1 MNNQSTNWFLALCLV
16 ASIATLIH
24 AQEIDLGA
32 APGRLVDVGGRR
44 LHLNCTGRGSPTVL
58 FEAGAGAFSIDW
70 SLVQPT
76 IARTNRACS
85 YDRARYAWSD
95 PSPTAEMPEA
105 VVRDLHS
112 LLGAAGERPPYV
124 LVGHSMGGIYVRIYE
139 RRYSGDVVGMVLVDP
154 SHEEDLFTMFEGKPV
169 TIGSLTAAQVLET
182 LPSGDVKLPL
192 RSPQTGD
199 PFDRLPDAMYRLR
212 VVLERRLLTSDAS
225 KPVPH
230 AVVIEAVEG
239 QRAAFAELQ
248 QATRAQPQEF
258 GNRPLVVLTRG
269 VGSPDRLRQLHLALS
284 QTSSNGRH
292 SVVAGA
298 GHEIQLYQPTVV
310 IQGIQDVLESFR
322 TKEHLPTR

>member
-1 MNNQSTNWFLALCLV
+1 
-16 ASIATLIH
+16 
-24 AQEIDLGA
+24 
-32 APGRLVDVGGRR
+32 
-44 LHLNCTGRGSPTVL
+44 
-58 FEAGAGAFSIDW
+58 
-70 SLVQPT
+70 
-76 IARTNRACS
+76 
-85 YDRARYAWSD
+85 
-95 PSPTAEMPEA
+95 
-105 VVRDLHS
+105 
-112 LLGAAGERPPYV
+112 
-124 LVGHSMGGIYVRIYE
+124 MGGIYVRIYE